1 MMDMVHMEPS
11 MVVVALMDKWG
22 NLGLAMVMYLSTAMA
37 AIVNTAATIDMCV
50 MKFVTRQNMAPKDQ
64 SLG

>member
-11 MVVVALMDKWG
+11 MEVVALMDKCG